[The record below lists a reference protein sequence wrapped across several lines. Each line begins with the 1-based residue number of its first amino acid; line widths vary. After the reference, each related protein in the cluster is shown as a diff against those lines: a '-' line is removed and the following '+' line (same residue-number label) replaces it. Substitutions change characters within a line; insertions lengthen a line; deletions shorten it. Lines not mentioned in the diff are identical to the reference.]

1 MRRAGI
7 SLDPSRSVRIALTV
21 AMAVA
26 PGAIAR
32 GQQVTLAGGAR
43 QSVCAPAKT
52 ALVLAGG
59 GAKGAAHI
67 GVIKVLDSLGIHADL
82 VVGTSIGSIIGALYA
97 SGYTGAQI
105 DSLSAAYPIG
115 SLFKPYNPKLPP
127 LVGVGLRPFMVWET
141 SGGQLTLQNG
151 SLYEGDVVALINAMM
166 LRGNLL
172 ARGNFD
178 SLPLPFRAIA
188 ADLSTRDLVVLDG
201 GDLAQAVRASFAI
214 PLVFTPVRIGDR
226 WLIDGGLA
234 LNVPIA
240 VARQMGAERVIVSR
254 LDNTSEEPRAI
265 GSTLGTASMLIDFL
279 FRQPIDSLR
288 ASDVMVSTRT
298 AQYGALDFTPSRI
311 ASLVQLGYSQ
321 ATSALRA
328 APCMPPP
335 TPAPRVA
342 ALPRY
347 LGTVVPAAGNVS
359 DALAELGQIRI
370 RSGVTLPPDSLKYHL
385 QRMSYS
391 DPFLGVW
398 LNPRSDDSARVS
410 FQPEF
415 IDRPQHVIGLGLDY
429 VSSVG
434 AHVWVGGMDH
444 RIGNSRVEGTA
455 LAELSELR
463 QEVTLGMRRT
473 TRLFG
478 LTTYPI
484 VRATLSREQVRF
496 YGADHVQLP
505 GLEVDESRAF
515 VGFERA
521 LSWGGRYRW
530 GLESHVWKAKHG
542 PLVNAVGGR
551 GQFWWIRADG
561 SPIVTVDGDFNS
573 RYLRTMVTANT
584 VRHFW
589 KRWTF
594 IPSLRTGAGLR
605 LPPQETFF
613 LGGYRGF
620 PGFKV
625 FEARGTVE
633 SSTSMLLKYH
643 LGSGLYLT
651 AESVGGGVFD
661 EDSTR
666 AQSQG
671 FAVHVDKYTGRE
683 FSGARYGLELLTPV
697 GPIRL
702 EMGHNDSGRSQA
714 TFSIG
719 TWR

>member
-1 MRRAGI
+1 
-7 SLDPSRSVRIALTV
+7 
-21 AMAVA
+21 
-26 PGAIAR
+26 
-32 GQQVTLAGGAR
+32 
-43 QSVCAPAKT
+43 
-52 ALVLAGG
+52 
-59 GAKGAAHI
+59 
-67 GVIKVLDSLGIHADL
+67 
-82 VVGTSIGSIIGALYA
+82 
-97 SGYTGAQI
+97 
-105 DSLSAAYPIG
+105 
-115 SLFKPYNPKLPP
+115 
-127 LVGVGLRPFMVWET
+127 
-141 SGGQLTLQNG
+141 
-151 SLYEGDVVALINAMM
+151 M

-178 SLPLPFRAIA
+178 SLPVPFRAIA

-226 WLIDGGLA
+226 LLIDGGLA

-254 LDNTSEEPRAI
+254 LDNTSEEPKAI

-279 FRQPIDSLR
+279 FRQPIDALR
-288 ASDVMVSTRT
+288 FSDIMVSTKT

-321 ATSALRA
+321 ATSILRA

-335 TPAPRVA
+335 TPAPRIA
-342 ALPRY
+342 DLPRS
-347 LGTVVPAAGNVS
+347 LGTVVPSGGNLS
-359 DALAELGQIRI
+359 DALAELRQIRVRPGI
-370 RSGVTLPPDSLKYHL
+370 SLPPDSLKRHL

-391 DPFLGVW
+391 DPFQGVW
-398 LNPRSDDSARVS
+398 LNPRPDDSARVS

-415 IDRPQHVIGLGLDY
+415 LDRPEHVIGVGLDY

-434 AHVWVGGMDH
+434 AHVWVGAMDH
-444 RIGNSRVEGTA
+444 RVGNSRVEGTA

-463 QEVTLGMRRT
+463 QEVTLGVRRMT
-473 TRLFG
+473 QLLG

-484 VRATLSREQVRF
+484 ARATLAREQVRF

-515 VGFERA
+515 FGFERA
-521 LSWGGRYRW
+521 MSWGGRYRW
-530 GLESHVWKAKHG
+530 GLESHTWKVKDG

-551 GQFWWIRADG
+551 GQFWWIRDDG

-573 RYLRTMVTANT
+573 RYLRAMVTANT

-594 IPSLRTGAGLR
+594 IPSLRTGGGVR
-605 LPPQETFF
+605 LPPHETFF

-719 TWR
+719 SWR